1 MPQRS
6 RTTISLSAGLAALV
20 LGLSA
25 CSGSTPGADTGT
37 TADGEDTLRLAFL
50 GGISTPDPDSAYDG
64 YELNLVNS
72 AYEGLL
78 DYRPGQAEPE
88 LVGRLA
94 SEWTA
99 SDDNTEFTFTLRE
112 GVTFHDGTPFTADAV
127 KASFDRRLAVDAG
140 PAYMVKGV
148 ESVTSSGENEVT
160 VRLSSPNA
168 SFLDLLAS
176 PFGPKMISPAALK
189 EHPWT
194 GEEDNWFATNDAGTG
209 PYSYSAFE
217 PGVSY
222 GLKEY
227 ADYWGEEPG
236 YANVDFAVASNL
248 STVQLQLEKGEVDG
262 LIGYTDSASYAS
274 LESKENLTGYTFPSM
289 QTPTLFVNPKS
300 PELSDDATRKAFMAG
315 IDFPSLAQKALGDTG
330 APTTQVFPENLI
342 PAELNQQKIQPV
354 PGALPDLAEG
364 KLSSGTISC
373 GYPESS
379 ASGQALCDNLTAG
392 LNEAGVKAESTGYAS
407 GTFFPAL
414 EKGAD
419 GPDITFFSGFPDTA
433 HPDAWGTVFYTPD
446 GGLDLF
452 GAEVPGVAQLLAEA
466 AETDDEKLYG
476 EVAAK
481 VSESAYWYSAAKSLG
496 TAVFQSGIGGVEKS
510 YNPVIT
516 GYLQLQLLTPAG
528 S

>member
-37 TADGEDTLRLAFL
+37 TAGGEDTLRLAFL

-94 SEWTA
+94 TEWTA

-364 KLSSGTISC
+364 KLSGGTISC

-379 ASGQALCDNLTAG
+379 ASGQSLCDNLTAG

-414 EKGAD
+414 EKAPTGRTSPSSPASPTLPTPTPGA
-419 GPDITFFSGFPDTA
+419 PSS
-433 HPDAWGTVFYTPD
+433 TP
-446 GGLDLF
+446 
-452 GAEVPGVAQLLAEA
+452 P
-466 AETDDEKLYG
+466 
-476 EVAAK
+476 
-481 VSESAYWYSAAKSLG
+481 
-496 TAVFQSGIGGVEKS
+496 TAVWTSSGPRCPGLRSCWPRLRRPTTRNSTVRSRRRSASRPTGTRPPRAWHGGV
-510 YNPVIT
+510 PV
-516 GYLQLQLLTPAG
+516 GHRRCREVVQPGDHRLPAAAAPDPAG